1 MIGNESARGRAPMYA
16 RLLRLRRLRI
26 GGFASF
32 LLVECT
38 VAVAILL
45 ALAELVSWWAVLVLP
60 SAVAAMVKIND
71 LVGQPARTTSRVG
84 RHGAGAEALGLLT
97 DDDAF
102 ALNHARSDPRWD
114 ADWSTEQDIRRSSG
128 SRGRIGAGP
137 RFNGGGAEW
146 RDAAMDAQDDY
157 MPRRLRDTV
166 DRDAHESAIPVNG
179 RATLDTAARAEPS
192 RVPRRVATSLPV
204 GQPAV
209 FGAAVRRSMA
219 QAHRRAADTAGRH
232 ARNDSVGLAD
242 RSDRFNERRFGRSA

>member
-1 MIGNESARGRAPMYA
+1 MYA

-60 SAVAAMVKIND
+60 TAVAAMVKIND
-71 LVGQPARTTSRVG
+71 LVGQPARATRRVG
-84 RHGAGAEALGLLT
+84 RHGAAVEARGVNEG
-97 DDDAF
+97 DAF
-102 ALNHARSDPRWD
+102 SLNPARSHPRWD
-114 ADWSTEQDIRRSSG
+114 AGWPAEQDIHRSGG
-128 SRGRIGAGP
+128 SRGRAGAAAQ
-137 RFNGGGAEW
+137 FSDDDFEW
-146 RDAAMDAQDDY
+146 RDAAPDVQDDY
-157 MPRRLRDTV
+157 TPRRLRDTI
-166 DRDAHESAIPVNG
+166 DRDASGSAIPING
-179 RATLDTAARAEPS
+179 RAAVDTAARSEPS
-192 RVPRRVATSLPV
+192 RAARRVATSLPV

-219 QAHRRAADTAGRH
+219 QAQRRASDAAGRH
-232 ARNDSVGLAD
+232 ARNDSVGSAD